1 MREINLY
8 KSLPFG
14 QHLIGGD
21 FFMKSPL
28 FKDNVEDKEIK
39 FLLPEDKDIVVKSF
53 KNFCRGKEEKF
64 RPR

>member
-8 KSLPFG
+8 KSPPFG

-28 FKDNVEDKEIK
+28 FKDKVEEKESK
-39 FLLPEDKDIVVKSF
+39 FLLPEDKDIVVNKAVQ
-53 KNFCRGKEEKF
+53 KTAMEDIGNGR
-64 RPR
+64 